1 MANTPIKFIVKE
13 KSLIGNELFEAGAEV
28 TLPEGTLPADNLEPM
43 CERGVALQE
52 EYKRSNAERVAKM
65 REQYAEEGGQNME
78 ALGKLI
84 AAAVATALANQKT
97 EDEALRARI
106 AELEAAAAAAKKPA
120 KAKAEPAG
128 DAALA

>member
-52 EYKRSNAERVAKM
+52 EYKRSNAERIAKM
-65 REQYAEEGGQNME
+65 REQYADAATGDAAALSKAIGE
-78 ALGKLI
+78 AVAQAI
-84 AAAVATALANQKT
+84 AAQNA
-97 EDEALRARI
+97 EA
-106 AELEAAAAAAKKPA
+106 AELEAAAAKKPA

-128 DAALA
+128 DQTLA